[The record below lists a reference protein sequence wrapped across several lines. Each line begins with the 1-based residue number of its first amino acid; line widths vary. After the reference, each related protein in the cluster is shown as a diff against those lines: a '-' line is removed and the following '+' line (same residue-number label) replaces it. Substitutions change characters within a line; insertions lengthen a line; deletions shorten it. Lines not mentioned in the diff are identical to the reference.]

1 VYKTKQIIC
10 SQSDDHTTTN
20 DILEMAWDNDV
31 SQQNHQ
37 SSSDIEQETCLI
49 QQNVII
55 FILDNHLFLFTAN
68 ETVNS

>member
-1 VYKTKQIIC
+1 
-10 SQSDDHTTTN
+10 
-20 DILEMAWDNDV
+20 MAWDNDV